1 MWSAMEPVMPFNS
14 ISLQTSINIKSLSE
28 SLDYFPRYSK
38 ITKTLS
44 WLILIRCNV
53 ILTAS

>member
-1 MWSAMEPVMPFNS
+1 MEPVMPFNS